1 MAQAQEEA
9 LRQATSAA
17 EENKKL
23 SFDVTQLTAALQVP
37 VHTLNPLDP
46 CTYSLIIV
54 LPCDLK
60 APRLQR
66 FLQLFVTV
74 RLASP

>member
-1 MAQAQEEA
+1 MAQAQEEV

-17 EENKKL
+17 ENKKL

-60 APRLQR
+60 AP
-66 FLQLFVTV
+66 
-74 RLASP
+74 